1 MLGAELGSGAY
12 GTVHQCIFQG
22 SNKCAIK
29 RLTKSGSMNVDVFN
43 AFKKEVKIMCSL
55 SHPCTIRLYAW
66 IESPPSM
73 IMELA
78 ICDLRQYYRGDAKG
92 TSFVCHLALE
102 LQLTW

>member
-1 MLGAELGSGAY
+1 MLGPELGSGAY
-12 GTVHQCIFQG
+12 GTVHQCTFHG

-29 RLTKSGSMNVDVFN
+29 RLTKSGSMNVGVIN
-43 AFKKEVKIMCSL
+43 AFKKEVTIMCSL

-66 IESPPSM
+66 IESPPAM

-92 TSFVCHLALE
+92 KLFVRLPALD
-102 LQLTW
+102 LQSTL